1 MDNTTA
7 HNINTLAFVPVG
19 DNSESY
25 RYWVEDRGLPVEEY
39 QKSVRHDF
47 VPLGIERY
55 VGGHDDTYIP
65 KYDMVFHKFWLMIP
79 WRKGNEDNCGLSYYA
94 MHKHTGKVLMSN
106 QKSYMKA
113 VHADWLSVENSK

>member
-1 MDNTTA
+1 
-7 HNINTLAFVPVG
+7 
-19 DNSESY
+19 
-25 RYWVEDRGLPVEEY
+25 
-39 QKSVRHDF
+39 
-47 VPLGIERY
+47 
-55 VGGHDDTYIP
+55 
-65 KYDMVFHKFWLMIP
+65 MVFHKFWLMIP